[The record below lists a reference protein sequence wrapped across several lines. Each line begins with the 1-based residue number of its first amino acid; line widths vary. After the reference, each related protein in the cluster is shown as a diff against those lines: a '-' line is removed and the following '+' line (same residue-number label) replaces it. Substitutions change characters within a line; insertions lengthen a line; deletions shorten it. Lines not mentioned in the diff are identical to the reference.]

1 MTRIV
6 IGLLFLLPLFCEAQF
21 GPAIAFPEA
30 AQKTTLDA
38 RPEFF
43 VLDWE
48 KGSVLDIV
56 ETPMTIRVDSVGAQK
71 IYLLQDI
78 NREPVLYSS
87 NIVTPVCAD
96 GDCKLMHITLYWTL
110 LGDYAG
116 FDRCVEEPLTKH
128 DHDEFLFADY
138 WKLHELLQDHNS
150 ILKRRAL
157 DELVTKPKPS
167 EMEGVDALS
176 GATVKEVKES
186 VVSGALYSCYVAWHL
201 VHGKVKEAL
210 KAYTAER
217 QNEGMLLR
225 MLNSTHT
232 NYQMYAL
239 KNLDQGQYKAN
250 FSRIAELFRS
260 GIPLVRSFIIKNLA
274 DMFARSPSTMQP
286 FWEALPYIDINTRSL
301 LLQHID
307 TAPEATLMTISTQL
321 GVLTKNQLLLFLSH
335 LESKE
340 SVPTEIWENLRRF
353 AASSKEKNAYIVV
366 QFLEDHS

>member
-186 VVSGALYSCYVAWHL
+186 VVSGASIRVTWPGTWYTERSRKRSRPIRPSAKTRVCCCVCST
-201 VHGKVKEAL
+201 VHIR
-210 KAYTAER
+210 T
-217 QNEGMLLR
+217 
-225 MLNSTHT
+225 
-232 NYQMYAL
+232 
-239 KNLDQGQYKAN
+239 
-250 FSRIAELFRS
+250 
-260 GIPLVRSFIIKNLA
+260 
-274 DMFARSPSTMQP
+274 
-286 FWEALPYIDINTRSL
+286 
-301 LLQHID
+301 
-307 TAPEATLMTISTQL
+307 
-321 GVLTKNQLLLFLSH
+321 TKCT
-335 LESKE
+335 
-340 SVPTEIWENLRRF
+340 P
-353 AASSKEKNAYIVV
+353 
-366 QFLEDHS
+366 

>member
-1 MTRIV
+1 MIRIAL
-6 IGLLFLLPLFCEAQF
+6 GLFFLVPLLCQAQL
-21 GPAIAFPEA
+21 GPVTAFSDG
-30 AQKTTLDA
+30 AQKTSLDV

-43 VLDWE
+43 VLDWK
-48 KGSVLDIV
+48 KGTVLDIV
-56 ETPMTIRVDSVGAQK
+56 ETPMTIMVDSVGTQK
-71 IYLLQDI
+71 INLLQ
-78 NREPVLYSS
+78 NKKREPVLYSS

-116 FDRCVEEPLTKH
+116 FDRSVKEPLTKH
-128 DHDEFLFADY
+128 DHDEFLYADY

-150 ILKRRAL
+150 ILKRRRI
-157 DELVTKPKPS
+157 DELVTRPKPS

-201 VHGKVKEAL
+201 VHGKIKEEL
-210 KAYTAER
+210 RAYTVAR
-217 QNEGMLLR
+217 QNQDMLLR
-225 MLNSTHT
+225 MLNSANT

-239 KNLDQGQYKAN
+239 ENLGEEGYEAH
-250 FSRIAELFRS
+250 FPRITELFRS

-274 DMFARSPSTMQP
+274 DAFARSPSIMQP
-286 FWEALPYIDINTRSL
+286 FWEALPHIDINTRSL

-307 TAPEATLMTISTQL
+307 SAPDATVTAISTQL
-321 GVLTKNQLLLFLSH
+321 GVLTKNQLIQFLSH
-335 LESKE
+335 LEDRK
-340 SVPTEIWENLRRF
+340 SVSGEIWENLRRF

>member
-1 MTRIV
+1 
-6 IGLLFLLPLFCEAQF
+6 
-21 GPAIAFPEA
+21 
-30 AQKTTLDA
+30 
-38 RPEFF
+38 
-43 VLDWE
+43 
-48 KGSVLDIV
+48 
-56 ETPMTIRVDSVGAQK
+56 
-71 IYLLQDI
+71 
-78 NREPVLYSS
+78 
-87 NIVTPVCAD
+87 
-96 GDCKLMHITLYWTL
+96 
-110 LGDYAG
+110 
-116 FDRCVEEPLTKH
+116 
-128 DHDEFLFADY
+128 
-138 WKLHELLQDHNS
+138 
-150 ILKRRAL
+150 
-157 DELVTKPKPS
+157 
-167 EMEGVDALS
+167 
-176 GATVKEVKES
+176 
-186 VVSGALYSCYVAWHL
+186 
-201 VHGKVKEAL
+201 
-210 KAYTAER
+210 
-217 QNEGMLLR
+217 MLLR